1 MMNAVSVCDS
11 RSAVVVPR
19 VQREPRRLLP
29 GGLPGGL
36 HGHARRHAL
45 QEDPPDGRGAA
56 QAHARPPRT
65 GKLSAVFIIID
76 NTDRG

>member
-11 RSAVVVPR
+11 WSAVVVPR

-56 QAHARPPRT
+56 QAHARPPRA